1 MDISEQLTCLFAA
14 EVEEQN
20 QSYVVKIPKHEVDV
34 GYVDPTRDYQI
45 AVLR

>member
-1 MDISEQLTCLFAA
+1 MDTSEQLACLFAA
-14 EVEEQN
+14 GVEERD
-20 QSYVVKIPKHEVDV
+20 QSYVVDIPKHEVDV